1 MSSIPQHTVVSG
13 DVSCDGDL
21 SVLGT
26 VAGMVV
32 VREGELVVETTG
44 RVRAD
49 LRAPRVVVRGQV
61 RGAVAATERIA
72 VVSGAR
78 IEGSLSAP
86 VIVIEDGARV
96 DGDIDMGRRTIATR
110 VADYRDGLRRPT
122 D

>member
-1 MSSIPQHTVVSG
+1 MIPRHVAITGEVR
-13 DVSCDGDL
+13 CEGDL
-21 SVLGT
+21 IIHGAVTGG
-26 VAGMVV
+26 VM

-44 RVRAD
+44 RARAD

-61 RGAVAATERIA
+61 RGAIAATERIA
-72 VVSGAR
+72 VASGAR
-78 IEGSLSAP
+78 VEGSLSAP

-122 D
+122 A